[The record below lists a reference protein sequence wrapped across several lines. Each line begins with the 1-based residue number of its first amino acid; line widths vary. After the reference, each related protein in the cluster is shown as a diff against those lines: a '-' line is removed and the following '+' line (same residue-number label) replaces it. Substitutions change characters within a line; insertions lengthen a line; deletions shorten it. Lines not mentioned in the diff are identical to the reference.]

1 MRCTGRDEVPSV
13 PVVDK
18 YDNEDEDCADLEPF
32 FFDEAE
38 AVADHERRMQREQE
52 EARRKEQRE
61 HDRKVHNAAMDRIRE
76 YEPKLGRTTFT
87 RIYFCNLSKFNLDE
101 ECKSIHLLS
110 IKRT

>member
-1 MRCTGRDEVPSV
+1 M

-18 YDNEDEDCADLEPF
+18 YDNDDEDCADLEPF

-38 AVADHERRMQREQE
+38 AVADHERRMRREQE

-76 YEPKLGRTTFT
+76 YEPKLGRATFT
-87 RIYFCNLSKFNLDE
+87 RIYFCNLSNFFFANVPE
-101 ECKSIHLLS
+101 HIFH
-110 IKRT
+110 